1 MDSVGM
7 QVTKHSCRSYDM
19 HEICEVHEMR
29 EVDEVHDEVHDEL
42 REICDELHELRR
54 MSLVLICGMMHLRL
68 VKRLFSWQ
76 MQVVYRR
83 ALVLL
88 IV

>member
-1 MDSVGM
+1 
-7 QVTKHSCRSYDM
+7 M
-19 HEICEVHEMR
+19 HEICEMDEM
-29 EVDEVHDEVHDEL
+29 DEVHELRDEIHEL
-42 REICDELHELRR
+42 REICDEVHELRR
-54 MSLVLICGMMHLRL
+54 VSPVSTCGMMRLRL

-76 MQVVYRR
+76 IQAVYRR